1 MAAMP
6 AEYTAAWLAQPGVD
20 NLVSVVIP
28 TFNRLPFLQ
37 ELLAA
42 LIAQSWRPLQIIV
55 VDDGST
61 DGSAEWLASWQPGA
75 PGISHDIIQRSNG
88 GPASA
93 RNLGCTAARGRFIY
107 FIDSDDLPAPDAIRA
122 LVTPLLGSD
131 AALSLGQIEEVDM
144 AGKRIAHVRP
154 AWNPKHLQLNSWLT
168 HAALYRRSTL
178 HDAGPFNESL
188 RLGEDTELHWR
199 ICTSGGTVQIVDRIV
214 GLRRRHGS
222 NHLSLNIP
230 TTSHI
235 EARFRAVACFWIW
248 VQAQQR
254 DSDEIRHFVRADLFD
269 AATKLGAGGRF
280 AAKNEAIAVAV
291 AIGAP
296 RPLVRSITMAL
307 FSPDQRL
314 YYAVL
319 AFASRAA
326 RVLRHPSRLKRLWQP
341 PPEVKAL

>member
-1 MAAMP
+1 MTATP
-6 AEYTAAWLAQPGVD
+6 ADDTATWLALPGEE

-28 TFNRLPFLQ
+28 TFNRLPFVQ

-61 DGSAEWLASWQPGA
+61 DGSAEWLASWRPGL
-75 PGISHDIIQRSNG
+75 PGISHEIIQRSNG

-93 RNLGCTAARGRFIY
+93 RNLGCTVARGRFIY
-107 FIDSDDLPAPDAIRA
+107 FIDSDDLPAPDAISA

-154 AWNPKHLQLNSWLT
+154 AWNPKHLRLNSWLT
-168 HAALYRRSTL
+168 HAALYRRTTL
-178 HDAGPFNESL
+178 HDAGPFNEDL

-199 ICTSGGTVQIVDRIV
+199 ICASSSSVQIVDRIV

-222 NHLSLNIP
+222 DHLSLNIP
-230 TTSHI
+230 VTSHV
-235 EARFRAVACFWIW
+235 EAQFRAVASFWNW
-248 VQAQQR
+248 ARVEQR
-254 DSDEIRHFVRADLFD
+254 DSDGIKHFVRTELLDV
-269 AATKLGAGGRF
+269 ATKLGSGGRF
-280 AAKNEAIAVAV
+280 AAKNEAIAVAIAV
-291 AIGAP
+291 G
-296 RPLVRSITMAL
+296 RLSPLARSITVAL
-307 FSPDQRL
+307 FSPNQRL

-319 AFASRAA
+319 AFASRAG

-341 PPEVKAL
+341 PSEYTRP